1 MRIHFV
7 NELAP
12 GEPNEMMTSLV
23 KEVES
28 QCNEA
33 ICSRTHGFLRRYRP
47 GGAALLRLGN
57 LVYVWF
63 RAGVEILLRRPAV
76 IVVSSSPPMTQH
88 WVRLVSL
95 PVKSKVVVWLMD
107 YHPEIEAR
115 MLERRPWCKWLAG
128 SLRRFDRWVL
138 ARCAA
143 VVVLD
148 EAMERAV
155 RSQVDTVRIL
165 VHPPWNVQGDRVFT
179 PIMRK
184 DGEADDGKVLRLL
197 HLGNLGAAHDLNHF
211 AEMLREVCIGT
222 EVSLLAIGG
231 SRSANRAFEQLG
243 ARTGFSVETHK
254 RQPWEEVLERI
265 RAFEPNLGVV
275 LLRSDSAGLA
285 SPSKFATYLKLGIPI
300 LYMGPQGTNAH
311 YACMEFGAGVALC
324 DGVVKAA
331 GSRRTANAE
340 VAFDRISLD
349 ECRQQTE
356 AAFAWYTGF
365 SAATLAREL
374 LAVISR

>member
-1 MRIHFV
+1 MKIHFI
-7 NELAP
+7 NELVP
-12 GEPNEMMTSLV
+12 GTSSEMMTALV
-23 KEVES
+23 REFGRG
-28 QCNEA
+28 EA
-33 ICSRTHGFLRRYRP
+33 GLEFFRTYGFVRRYRP
-47 GGAALLRLGN
+47 GGFGLLRLCN
-57 LVYVWF
+57 MAYVWL
-63 RAGVEILLRRPAV
+63 RSAGTIIRKRPSV
-76 IVVSSSPPMTQH
+76 IIVSSSPPMTHH

-165 VHPPWNVQGDRVFT
+165 VHPPWNVQGDRAFT

-197 HLGNLGAAHDLNHF
+197 HLGNLGAAHDLEDLAAF
-211 AEMLREVCIGT
+211 VTEIRADIEVR
-222 EVSLLAIGG
+222 LLAIGG
-231 SRSANRAFEQLG
+231 NKRANVAFHRLG
-243 ARTGFSVETHK
+243 ARTGFSVETHE

-300 LYMGPQGTNAH
+300 LYMGPPGTNAH
-311 YACMEFGAGVALC
+311 YACMEFGAGVALG

-365 SAATLAREL
+365 SAATLAKAL
-374 LAVISR
+374 LGVIPR